1 MNLKMQLEEMEK
13 MMDANIED
21 RERVISQRNGQI
33 MDLKR
38 EKEELEAALYG
49 EKEERGNDASE
60 RNAKFKEEKVRNR
73 EERSDEIIN
82 ATLLALRTF

>member
-1 MNLKMQLEEMEK
+1 MQLEEMEK